1 MYCTSFRNNY
11 LQMYFFQTFAIV
23 AMFVN
28 VTPLHLDCSEFVFF
42 LLFINLYVLYF
53 LLNKVF
59 LALYLVSDLS
69 KKILLERSLERIT

>member
-1 MYCTSFRNNY
+1 
-11 LQMYFFQTFAIV
+11 MYFFHTFAIV

-28 VTPLHLDCSEFVFF
+28 VTPLHLDCSEFFF